1 MSKLGLGKNCSL
13 EINDH
18 FIVRYLNIFF
28 SDVPAEPVNLSVV
41 PQNGGIC
48 FSWNAPKNDG
58 GEQIAGYIVEYK
70 DAESDWTEGAN
81 PVDCEHVFDD
91 LPKGGTFKFR
101 VAAYNKIGQGA
112 FAEFG
117 SEVGTAGGKYNLFIN
132 SVIMTLDSITKIICT
147 DGTESSS
154 VMTKYIFFL
163 YFEPIIIR

>member
-1 MSKLGLGKNCSL
+1 M
-13 EINDH
+13 
-18 FIVRYLNIFF
+18 
-28 SDVPAEPVNLSVV
+28 DVK

-58 GEQIAGYIVEYK
+58 GEQIAGYVVEYK

-117 SEVGTAGGKYNLFIN
+117 NEVGTAGGKY
-132 SVIMTLDSITKIICT
+132 DSFYSHK
-147 DGTESSS
+147 
-154 VMTKYIFFL
+154 
-163 YFEPIIIR
+163 

>member
-1 MSKLGLGKNCSL
+1 MEVK
-13 EINDH
+13 
-18 FIVRYLNIFF
+18 
-28 SDVPAEPVNLSVV
+28 

-58 GEQIAGYIVEYK
+58 GEQIAGYVVEYK

-117 SEVGTAGGKYNLFIN
+117 NEVGTAGGKYTRIIFIAI
-132 SVIMTLDSITKIICT
+132 SKLASFKRSFVQMELDR
-147 DGTESSS
+147 
-154 VMTKYIFFL
+154 V
-163 YFEPIIIR
+163 